1 MKLTGKTLECVT
13 NDIRAFC
20 PIPESDA
27 KDDNAINRTV
37 LRVNL
42 NERSYKESAEEQKV
56 IVVGINPSTA
66 IEGKSDRTIT
76 LVSRCMK
83 ALGYTEMIMLNL
95 FTCRQTDLE
104 KVKVKKDDMTESID
118 RTKFD
123 SKENKEFL
131 KDADVII
138 AWGIDS
144 SFSEE
149 KRKAFEEILESV
161 PEDRIWCIEKNG
173 KYPVHPRVWT
183 YSKEC
188 KLMPYRDEL

>member
-1 MKLTGKTLECVT
+1 MDLTGKTLECVT
-13 NDIRAFC
+13 NEMRAFC
-20 PIPESDA
+20 PVPESDA
-27 KDDNAINRTV
+27 KNDEAINRTV
-37 LRVNL
+37 LRVDL
-42 NERSYKESAEEQKV
+42 TEKKYKESVEEQKA

-66 IEGKSDRTIT
+66 IEGQSDRTIT

-95 FTCRQTDLE
+95 FTYRQTDLK
-104 KVKVKKDDMTESID
+104 KVKVKKDDMTGGMD

-123 SKENKEFL
+123 SKENKELL
-131 KDADVII
+131 KGADVII

-144 SFSEE
+144 SFSKE
-149 KRKAFEEILESV
+149 KKMAFEEILKSV
-161 PEDRIWCIEKNG
+161 PEDRIWCVEKNG

-188 KLMPYRDEL
+188 KLMPYRDVL

>member
-1 MKLTGKTLECVT
+1 MNLTGKTLECVT
-13 NDIRAFC
+13 NEIRAFC
-20 PIPESDA
+20 PVPESDA
-27 KDDNAINRTV
+27 KDDKAINRTV
-37 LRVNL
+37 LRVDL
-42 NERSYKESAEEQKV
+42 NEKKCKESVEEQKV

-66 IEGKSDRTIT
+66 IEGQSDRTIT

-95 FTCRQTDLE
+95 FTYRQTDL
-104 KVKVKKDDMTESID
+104 KIVKVKNDDMTDGMD

-123 SKENKEFL
+123 SKENKKLL

-144 SFSEE
+144 SFAEE
-149 KRKAFEEILESV
+149 KKMAFEEILKSV
-161 PEDRIWCIEKNG
+161 PEDRIWCVEKNG

-188 KLMPYRDEL
+188 KVMPYRGVL

>member
-1 MKLTGKTLECVT
+1 MDLTGKTLECVT
-13 NDIRAFC
+13 NEMRAFC
-20 PIPESDA
+20 PVPESDA
-27 KDDNAINRTV
+27 KDDKAINRTMLKV
-37 LRVNL
+37 AL
-42 NERSYKESAEEQKV
+42 NEKKCKESVEGKKA

-66 IEGKSDRTIT
+66 IEGQSDRTIT

-95 FTCRQTDLE
+95 FTYRQTDLK
-104 KVKVKKDDMTESID
+104 KVKVKKDDMIGSMD

-123 SKENKEFL
+123 SKENKELL

-144 SFSEE
+144 SFSKE
-149 KRKAFEEILESV
+149 KKMAFEEILKSV
-161 PEDRIWCIEKNG
+161 PEDRIWCVEKNG

-183 YSKEC
+183 YSKDC
-188 KLMPYRDEL
+188 KLMPYRDVL